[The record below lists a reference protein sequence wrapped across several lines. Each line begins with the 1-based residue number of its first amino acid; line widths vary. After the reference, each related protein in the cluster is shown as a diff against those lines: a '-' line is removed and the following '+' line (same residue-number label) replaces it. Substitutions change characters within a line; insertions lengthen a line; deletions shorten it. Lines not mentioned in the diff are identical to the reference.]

1 MQHNQFLL
9 IIKCSIINKNTGSL
23 CCTLETNTTLQINSI
38 QLRETENGKILT
50 LGYLICLL
58 SILALFSIKRRD
70 PLRHLRFGYFS
81 LQGNFIIRIFI
92 CILKHYTSSFN
103 HSFSILRALVSL
115 VRTLEGRKLR
125 APAISSMLISS

>member
-58 SILALFSIKRRD
+58 SILALFSIRSPESVSVYVTTK
-70 PLRHLRFGYFS
+70 
-81 LQGNFIIRIFI
+81 
-92 CILKHYTSSFN
+92 FN
-103 HSFSILRALVSL
+103 GAVNKDN
-115 VRTLEGRKLR
+115 EM
-125 APAISSMLISS
+125 SMLISRFFSINV